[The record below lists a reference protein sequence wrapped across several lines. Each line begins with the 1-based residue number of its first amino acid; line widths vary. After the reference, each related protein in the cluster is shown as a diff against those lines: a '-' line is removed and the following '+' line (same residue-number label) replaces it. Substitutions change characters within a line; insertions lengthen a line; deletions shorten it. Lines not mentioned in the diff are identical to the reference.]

1 MWLLA
6 VYVTVSGSQDPLSLG
21 FNLPRVGRR
30 GSVQHS
36 FSIGK
41 SNGCGARPELRSLWG
56 VVWPSAG
63 KFGSS
68 ALCTYTSCKVS
79 LSFHVSLFFKAWTN
93 FSAAIFTYLL
103 VWALERI
110 VIAVLASQ
118 SSFYILEEGQKFLIS
133 LTRRVDLAMPVCP
146 SVCPYLRKLVSWP
159 ESRIGQLFVKASIE
173 MIKKSFKKM

>member
-118 SSFYILEEGQKFLIS
+118 SSFYILEEGIMIS
-133 LTRRVDLAMPVCP
+133 VKSSWSASLEYFWSGSLVCRSSHVRLFDLAMSACLSDLVM
-146 SVCPYLRKLVSWP
+146 SVCPIV
-159 ESRIGQLFVKASIE
+159 
-173 MIKKSFKKM
+173 